1 MWTNIL
7 IILSTVVIPVVVS
20 EDVPKQTT
28 LRTNYLRNFY
38 NNREDHERHADYFM
52 QMRQIETE
60 TTGSLHSQRSTHKIR
75 HRAERK
81 ISKVKRCRRY
91 AQLYYQNYIGTN
103 CYYAVCRQSY
113 CGYCPTSS
121 CRRRC
126 PYNCVTKGND
136 QNAVTS
142 NPMDYSTTQLSK
154 ECNCDKQGSQMQA
167 CDEKTGK
174 CRCKPHY
181 TGPKCD
187 RCEDG
192 YWKNNSV
199 CVPCNCDVNGSRST
213 TCDPDTGLCPCK
225 RGVEGQK
232 CNSCQ
237 NKYYGSVTV
246 GCKACDPCEKEGHI
260 CHPEN
265 GKCVC
270 PQLTTGAKCER
281 CGADAWG
288 YEPGIGCKS
297 CRCSTTGS
305 ASTQCDLVTGRC
317 TCKIGFEGEKCDK
330 CSFGYYNYPDC
341 TKCNCNVAGTRP
353 EDCSNGS
360 CKCDHRKCRCKN
372 NVEGPNCDRCKK
384 NTYDLDPSNPQG
396 CTNCFCSNR
405 STTCRASTFIWDQI
419 RTASVENVKLQKC
432 VNKMPCWSLPN
443 KFTGDLIPSYGGYFR
458 ILSNSSQN
466 RVYIIGNGITAE
478 ANTDQRGDIRITNVG
493 WKLTSDSYPSKLPK
507 ECSTYL
513 TRPCFMLILQNVS
526 KILIEPVTSKQIKFS
541 EVLLDKM
548 SNTVGTSQASSV
560 ENCSCPKEYTSFSC
574 QDPSTGYFRYYPKE
588 FEPEYNYIDKT
599 IGVAK
604 PCQCNNRSNICD
616 KQTGHCRDCV
626 GFTTGSH
633 CELCKEGYYRNSSG
647 GCSPCLCPSEE
658 QNFAKNCTI
667 IGGTRKQFKCT
678 CKTGYSGSKCNECS
692 KGYWGNLLQKGG
704 TCKPCKCNS
713 HGSESLQCD
722 KRTGHCKC
730 KSGFTGVKCS
740 KCSSPRQIIQNGVCV
755 PCDECTQILFNTLD
769 GLSKGLNE
777 TLGIFENG
785 LGPPWT
791 LLNSTLNRY
800 GLLMLRFKN
809 LEIAKNLLQNIN
821 IPKIENKLE
830 QIKEKVLEQN
840 RMLTLQKDFA
850 DRVQEES
857 IMLSENIQD
866 LDNRSN
872 IIINNVNK
880 FGQSHIDIREALQ
893 EAEELLKDIYSIS
906 KEIPSSDRYEDIY
919 NKCDQLFK
927 GINDTYNVDLNSKKI
942 MAKLDELKSKL
953 ADLDIIL
960 RRISRINEFVKN
972 KNKQNANGIVDLN
985 ITINEINNKNLIIN
999 DDVGDLLKKINV
1011 TDDLLREMKKIYKHL
1026 SQLDVEK
1033 ATNDIDKDDVA
1044 QVYDTLSVVREHV
1057 KKLQNKIKNYK
1068 NLFNFTSEEWTKIDA
1083 SGAYDN
1089 IAKGIQLARREADH
1103 ARNITVDILNKI
1115 YPSDDDSLSD
1125 KANLA
1130 KAFSD
1135 RIQKRVINLE
1145 NLTDDLRKNTE
1156 NLEDLKHDIQI
1167 NGKNNNELNAF
1178 LRDLRQNISNQTKD
1192 IHNLEKMKSNVRN
1205 ISSLISSIEQ
1215 GIKDTNVTMQYEVTK
1230 TYQKYLD
1237 LVSSDEIVNFLKN
1250 INATKKQ
1257 FEEITIFSNL
1267 TAIDRI
1273 KDANANKFNNTKR
1286 NLEIIQKEISQLID
1300 NINYAN
1306 EQVEAVEY
1314 GVDIGKCE
1322 RYYKLQNDILRSLE
1336 INFSCN
1342 GTCNLFELNNSDN
1355 EKIKISYENNM
1366 INVLWK
1372 KHTRKINSSNSVI
1385 LKRVGSMIEMK
1396 TENETLSFYDDEPFH
1411 IEDKH
1416 YLKIGKLTNKQN
1428 VSGQCLRR
1436 IVLNGQTIGLWK
1448 FDRSKG
1454 NCSACYR

>member
-1 MWTNIL
+1 
-7 IILSTVVIPVVVS
+7 
-20 EDVPKQTT
+20 
-28 LRTNYLRNFY
+28 
-38 NNREDHERHADYFM
+38 
-52 QMRQIETE
+52 
-60 TTGSLHSQRSTHKIR
+60 
-75 HRAERK
+75 
-81 ISKVKRCRRY
+81 
-91 AQLYYQNYIGTN
+91 
-103 CYYAVCRQSY
+103 
-113 CGYCPTSS
+113 
-121 CRRRC
+121 
-126 PYNCVTKGND
+126 
-136 QNAVTS
+136 
-142 NPMDYSTTQLSK
+142 
-154 ECNCDKQGSQMQA
+154 
-167 CDEKTGK
+167 
-174 CRCKPHY
+174 
-181 TGPKCD
+181 
-187 RCEDG
+187 
-192 YWKNNSV
+192 
-199 CVPCNCDVNGSRST
+199 
-213 TCDPDTGLCPCK
+213 
-225 RGVEGQK
+225 
-232 CNSCQ
+232 
-237 NKYYGSVTV
+237 
-246 GCKACDPCEKEGHI
+246 
-260 CHPEN
+260 
-265 GKCVC
+265 
-270 PQLTTGAKCER
+270 
-281 CGADAWG
+281 
-288 YEPGIGCKS
+288 
-297 CRCSTTGS
+297 
-305 ASTQCDLVTGRC
+305 
-317 TCKIGFEGEKCDK
+317 
-330 CSFGYYNYPDC
+330 
-341 TKCNCNVAGTRP
+341 
-353 EDCSNGS
+353 
-360 CKCDHRKCRCKN
+360 
-372 NVEGPNCDRCKK
+372 
-384 NTYDLDPSNPQG
+384 
-396 CTNCFCSNR
+396 
-405 STTCRASTFIWDQI
+405 
-419 RTASVENVKLQKC
+419 
-432 VNKMPCWSLPN
+432 
-443 KFTGDLIPSYGGYFR
+443 
-458 ILSNSSQN
+458 
-466 RVYIIGNGITAE
+466 
-478 ANTDQRGDIRITNVG
+478 
-493 WKLTSDSYPSKLPK
+493 
-507 ECSTYL
+507 
-513 TRPCFMLILQNVS
+513 
-526 KILIEPVTSKQIKFS
+526 
-541 EVLLDKM
+541 
-548 SNTVGTSQASSV
+548 
-560 ENCSCPKEYTSFSC
+560 
-574 QDPSTGYFRYYPKE
+574 
-588 FEPEYNYIDKT
+588 
-599 IGVAK
+599 
-604 PCQCNNRSNICD
+604 
-616 KQTGHCRDCV
+616 
-626 GFTTGSH
+626 
-633 CELCKEGYYRNSSG
+633 
-647 GCSPCLCPSEE
+647 
-658 QNFAKNCTI
+658 
-667 IGGTRKQFKCT
+667 
-678 CKTGYSGSKCNECS
+678 
-692 KGYWGNLLQKGG
+692 
-704 TCKPCKCNS
+704 
-713 HGSESLQCD
+713 
-722 KRTGHCKC
+722 
-730 KSGFTGVKCS
+730 
-740 KCSSPRQIIQNGVCV
+740 VCV

-821 IPKIENKLE
+821 VPKIENKLE

-906 KEIPSSDRYEDIY
+906 KGIPSSDRYEDIY

-960 RRISRINEFVKN
+960 RRISMINEFVKN

-985 ITINEINNKNLIIN
+985 TTINEINNKNLIIN

-1115 YPSDDDSLSD
+1115 YPSDDDSLAD

-1156 NLEDLKHDIQI
+1156 NLEDLKHDIQM

-1178 LRDLRQNISNQTKD
+1178 LRDLRQRISNQTQD

-1237 LVSSDEIVNFLKN
+1237 LVSSDEIVNFLNN

-1306 EQVEAVEY
+1306 EQVEAV
-1314 GVDIGKCE
+1314 KMT
-1322 RYYKLQNDILRSLE
+1322 IL
-1336 INFSCN
+1336 IFS
-1342 GTCNLFELNNSDN
+1342 E
-1355 EKIKISYENNM
+1355 
-1366 INVLWK
+1366 
-1372 KHTRKINSSNSVI
+1372 
-1385 LKRVGSMIEMK
+1385 
-1396 TENETLSFYDDEPFH
+1396 
-1411 IEDKH
+1411 
-1416 YLKIGKLTNKQN
+1416 
-1428 VSGQCLRR
+1428 
-1436 IVLNGQTIGLWK
+1436 
-1448 FDRSKG
+1448 
-1454 NCSACYR
+1454 